1 MTGRQIQQAQGAKD
15 RALLL
20 GGGNRTR
27 ELESSGLAGVG
38 VGGGVGRRDM
48 GW

>member
-20 GGGNRTR
+20 GGGTG
-27 ELESSGLAGVG
+27 LESSGLAGVG

>member
-15 RALLL
+15 RALILV
-20 GGGNRTR
+20 GGGSG
-27 ELESSGLAGVG
+27 LESSELAGVG
-38 VGGGVGRRDM
+38 VGGGGEGRGDM